1 MNRILLEQML
11 QKMRDFLKVGKNIG
25 DLKIGALYALG
36 NQLDAVYY
44 FVGHELGSTIESGR
58 ETIVDTS
65 ILIETLKKFSEK
77 YHLGKMI
84 IDEYNDEH
92 ITFDLEDCPTCKDID
107 VPSTEI
113 SQGFCSFEAGL
124 FAGLVEK
131 ITGKHCFAQELEC
144 RLQKKAKN
152 CKFMIVIPSD

>member
-11 QKMRDFLKVGKNIG
+11 QKMRSFLIKGKNIG

-44 FVGHELGSTIESGR
+44 FVGHELGSTIESGGVP
-58 ETIVDTS
+58 IVDTS
-65 ILIETLKKFSEK
+65 ILIETLKNYSEK

-92 ITFDLEDCPTCKDID
+92 ITFDLEDCPTCKEIE
-107 VPSTEI
+107 VPSTDI

-144 RLQKKAKN
+144 KLQNKSPN
-152 CKFMIVIPSD
+152 CKFMIVIPND

>member
-11 QKMRDFLKVGKNIG
+11 QKMRGFLIQGKNIG
-25 DLKIGALYALG
+25 DLKVGALYALG

-44 FVGHELGSTIESGR
+44 FVGHELGSTIESGKAP
-58 ETIVDTS
+58 IVDTS
-65 ILIETLKKFSEK
+65 ILIETLKNYSEK

-92 ITFDLEDCPTCKDID
+92 ITFDLEDCPTCKEID

-152 CKFMIVIPSD
+152 CKFMIVIPND

>member
-11 QKMRDFLKVGKNIG
+11 QKMRSFLKEGKNIG

-44 FVGHELGSTIESGR
+44 FVGHELGSTVESGR
-58 ETIVDTS
+58 ETIDDTS
-65 ILIETLKKFSEK
+65 VLIETLKEFSEK
-77 YHLGKMI
+77 YHLGNMI

-107 VPSTEI
+107 VPPTEI

-144 RLQKKAKN
+144 RLQKKSKN
-152 CKFMIVIPSD
+152 CKFMIVIPND